1 MCTWQDYA
9 WAKQGMVFPF
19 LEFMDRF
26 VSVCVILVVFLPARI
41 FGSLLLILRIFLF
54 RFQGHT
60 RLYKTKESDFHKA
73 MEEALLADNGILD
86 PHYRAEQIVEGAT
99 SCAEQEY
106 HCQGQVILIFP
117 LRVVYD
123 HDS

>member
-1 MCTWQDYA
+1 MGTWQDYA

-19 LEFMDRF
+19 LEFMDRC
-26 VSVCVILVVFLPARI
+26 VCVCVVFVVLPAII
-41 FGSLLLILRIFLF
+41 FGLLLLILIIILF
-54 RFQGHT
+54 RFQGQT
-60 RLYKTKESDFHKA
+60 RLYKTKGSDFHKA
-73 MEEALLADNGILD
+73 MEEAMLADNGILD

-106 HCQGQVILIFP
+106 HCQGQVIFIFP